1 MILQEPFH
9 GIDADDG
16 SMFETDF
23 SPASKGENNA
33 DLSWTGAP
41 VSPHLLIGYL
51 TGDVIVL
58 EQPRELFHSLRSSL
72 FQTTRGFGCGSPE
85 SHHLKESPFPSPKS
99 TPRNSLN
106 SCHSPDAEDATD
118 LVAAATASRPA

>member
-1 MILQEPFH
+1 M
-9 GIDADDG
+9 DADNG
-16 SMFETDF
+16 SMFETEF
-23 SPASKGENNA
+23 SPASKGQNNA
-33 DLSWTGAP
+33 DLSWTGTP

-51 TGDVIVL
+51 TGEDIVL
-58 EQPRELFHSLRSSL
+58 EQPREADALFHSLHSSL

-118 LVAAATASRPA
+118 LVAAGTSRQA